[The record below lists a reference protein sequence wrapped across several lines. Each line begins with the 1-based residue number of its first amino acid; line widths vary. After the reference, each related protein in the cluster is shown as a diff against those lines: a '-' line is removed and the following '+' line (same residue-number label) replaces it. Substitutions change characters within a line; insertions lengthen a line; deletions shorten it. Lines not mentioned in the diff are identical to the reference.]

1 MLRLAKYL
9 KPYLLLI
16 VLAIGL
22 LFVQANADLAL
33 PDYLA
38 RIVNTGIQLSGI
50 ENAVP
55 QAIRQSTMDKITIFM
70 SAQDKASVLA
80 DYTLV
85 DKNSADYAQLVTQ
98 YPDLANEPIYVLNQ
112 ISQAEVDKLNPI
124 IAQPLLIVST
134 IEQAIANPAQAATF
148 ASQLGLSQIPAG
160 TDPFTFISQLPPAA
174 QVAVV
179 AKINGFAAQKIGGL
193 SGSMLT
199 QAAAISIKAEY
210 IALGMDVNKMELNY
224 LLRVGAQMLGLV
236 LLSGVCTVLVSL
248 LAARTAAGMG
258 RDVRKAQF
266 EKVEDFSSTEIDKFS
281 TTSLINRS
289 TNDITQVQLVVF
301 LIIRMVLYAPII
313 GIGAMIHAFR
323 LDTSM
328 WWIIALAVG
337 VLLTIIIVV
346 FAIALPKFRS
356 IQNLIDRLA
365 LVLRENLSG
374 MMVIRAFNRQDFEL
388 DRFEKA
394 NVDLTSTMLFI
405 NRIMIVMMPLM
416 MLIMNGLSISIIWIG
431 SHQVAQA
438 NMQVGDMLAF
448 MQYTMQVVFAFLMLS
463 MMFIFLPRA
472 YVAGNRIADV
482 LETDPVIK
490 DPKEPQRFME
500 PFKGLVEFRNVSF
513 HYPDAEEDVLH
524 DITFV
529 AKPGQTTAF
538 IGSTGS
544 GKSTVVN
551 LIPRFYDVSAGS
563 ILLDGID
570 IRQVTQHDLHD
581 KIGYIPQKGVLFSGT
596 IASNLR
602 YADENA
608 SEDTLKEATDIAQA
622 TEFILGNGDEVISGN
637 GYHNGNGKGNGN
649 GNGIP
654 GGDGHGDGA
663 VDVAGDD
670 VQDGTGFDTEIA
682 QGGTNVSGGQKQRLS
697 IARAL
702 VKKPPI
708 YIFDDSFSAVD
719 FKTDAALR
727 RALKQKTTGSTI
739 LIVTQRVSTI
749 KNAEQIIVL
758 EEGRIIGKGTH
769 QELMQ
774 DCKAYQ
780 EIALSQLSQ
789 EELL

>member
-9 KPYLLLI
+9 KPYIPLI
-16 VLAIGL
+16 LLAIVL

-50 ENAVP
+50 ESAVP
-55 QAIRQSTMDKITIFM
+55 QALRQSTMDRITLFM

-80 DYTLV
+80 DYTLA
-85 DKNSADYAQLVTQ
+85 DKSSADYGQLVKQ
-98 YPDLANEPIYVLNQ
+98 YPDLANEPVYVLNK
-112 ISQAEVDKLNPI
+112 ISQVETNRLNPI
-124 IAQPLLIVST
+124 MAKPLLTVYYLQ
-134 IEQAIANPAQAATF
+134 QAMADPAKLAALAQGMGF
-148 ASQLGLSQIPAG
+148 NLSQLPAG
-160 TDPFTFISQLPPAA
+160 TDIFTALSMLPEAQQSKIITAISAFADKQIGA
-174 QVAVV
+174 
-179 AKINGFAAQKIGGL
+179 INDKL
-193 SGSMLT
+193 LT
-199 QAAAISIKAEY
+199 QAAALPIKAEY
-210 IALGMDVNKMELNY
+210 TTLGMDVNKIELNY
-224 LLRVGAQMLGLV
+224 LFREGSVMLGLV
-236 LLSGVCTVLVSL
+236 LLSGVCTILVSL

-266 EKVEDFSSTEIDKFS
+266 VKVENFSSTEFDKFS
-281 TTSLINRS
+281 TVSLINRS
-289 TNDITQVQLVVF
+289 TNDITQVQLVIF

-313 GIGAMIHAFR
+313 GIGAIIHAFR

-328 WWIIALAVG
+328 WWIIALAVS
-337 VLLTIIIVV
+337 VLLTIILVV
-346 FAIALPKFRS
+346 FYIALPKFRS

-388 DRFEKA
+388 ERFEKA

-405 NRIMIVMMPLM
+405 NRVMIVMMPLM
-416 MLIMNGLSISIIWIG
+416 MLIMNGLSIAIIWIG
-431 SHQVAQA
+431 AHQVAEA
-438 NMQVGDMLAF
+438 NMQIGDMLAF

-472 YVAGNRIADV
+472 FVAGNRIADV
-482 LETDPVIK
+482 LSTEPVIK
-490 DPKEPQRFME
+490 DPATPKKFSDSFR
-500 PFKGLVEFRNVSF
+500 GTVEFRNVSF

-524 DITFV
+524 EITFV
-529 AKPGQTTAF
+529 AKPGQTTAL

-551 LIPRFYDVSAGS
+551 LIPRFYDVTAGS
-563 ILLDGID
+563 ILVDGID
-570 IRQVTQHDLHD
+570 IREITQHDLRD

-608 SEDTLKEATDIAQA
+608 SDDILREATDIAQA
-622 TEFILGNGDEVISGN
+622 TEFILGDGDGVI
-637 GYHNGNGKGNGN
+637 NGNGFHNGLNIGNGVVEKDGN
-649 GNGIP
+649 EYHDGNG
-654 GGDGHGDGA
+654 
-663 VDVAGDD
+663 
-670 VQDGTGFDTEIA
+670 FETEIA

-727 RALKQKTTGSTI
+727 RALKQKTSGSTI

-758 EEGRIIGKGTH
+758 DEGRIIGKGTH
-769 QELMQ
+769 QELMR
-774 DCKAYQ
+774 DCKEYQ